1 MNGFFKRKYG
11 IVLCLGIFIAIGL
24 TYWFGIKK
32 VVENIRVQR
41 DAIQGILVARE
52 NRNHQ
57 LGRLTEY
64 GSQYEKIVDD
74 EKLFDIFTTRDN
86 MIEFVRLVESLAEEN
101 DVTVVLEAREVPKIP
116 KKPKAPVDA
125 KKTSEKDEVG
135 DTATPNDKDNKKD
148 RSIFENLP
156 SKTYTYLGLH
166 VTGETE
172 KVIAYLNK
180 IETLP
185 IALDIVSVDAL
196 RKENSSFEDKQEQQ
210 SPLVQENSVS
220 KEFANESTTQVS
232 ENPFS
237 IPETQDPPKEPTE
250 THAFQLEVTANL
262 VVYHPKE

>member
-11 IVLCLGIFIAIGL
+11 AVLCFGIFIAIGL

-41 DAIQGILVARE
+41 DAIQEILVARE

-57 LGRLTEY
+57 LGRLAEY
-64 GSQYEKIVDD
+64 DSQYEKILDN

-86 MIEFVRLVESLAEEN
+86 MIEFVRRIESLAEEN
-101 DVTVVLEAREVPKIP
+101 DVNVVLEAREVPKIP
-116 KKPKAPVDA
+116 KKSKASVDA
-125 KKTSEKDEVG
+125 KKTNEKDEVG
-135 DTATPNDKDNKKD
+135 GTATPNDKDTKKD
-148 RSIFENLP
+148 RSIIENLP

-180 IETLP
+180 VETLP

-196 RKENSSFEDKQEQQ
+196 RKENSSFEDIQKRQ
-210 SPLVQENSVS
+210 SLLAQDNSLS
-220 KEFANESTTQVS
+220 NGLENESTTQVNG
-232 ENPFS
+232 NPFS
-237 IPETQDPPKEPTE
+237 IPETQNSPKESVRA
-250 THAFQLEVTANL
+250 HAFELEVTANL